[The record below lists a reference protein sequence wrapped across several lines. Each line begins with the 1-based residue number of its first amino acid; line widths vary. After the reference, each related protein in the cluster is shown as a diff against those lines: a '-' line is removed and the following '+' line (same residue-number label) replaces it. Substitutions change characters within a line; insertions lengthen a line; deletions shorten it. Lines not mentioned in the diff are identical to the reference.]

1 MAEGRGRLRRVFG
14 RLRRG
19 WSSSGPSKGE
29 LDLPPDLASD
39 EAIDALR
46 SRLDQIAQA
55 RGGELAAR
63 RRAQVVAEAFL
74 GYDRDDQRRFFQL
87 LADEYGVDHDD
98 VDQAMSAVESAPDR
112 AARLAAENELRSALR
127 TKREAIFRRFIG
139 VESGLAFLV
148 QLRADLRTLRPV
160 DDQLRLV
167 DEDLRALLDQFFDVG
182 LLTLSEVTWSS
193 PAALLE
199 KLIEYEAVHAIAS
212 WDDLRNR
219 LGPDR
224 RLFAFQH
231 PAFPDDLLI
240 FVEVALTQGLAD
252 SIGRL
257 IDPDEDDPDPELADT
272 AIFYSISN
280 CQPGLAGVRLGDFLI
295 KRVANELARDLP
307 EIHHYATLSP
317 IPGFRAWLEERLL
330 ESEPF
335 AKVRLDPDGP
345 SGAELL
351 DLLRRALDDDTW
363 YAVPEL
369 VGPLEPVLRRLC
381 AHYLLEAKRGQRASD
396 PVANFHLSNGARV
409 ERVLS
414 LANTDPVGQE
424 RALGMMVNY
433 RYDLESIEENHDRYL
448 HEGTIAASDDVRALT
463 N

>member
-1 MAEGRGRLRRVFG
+1 M
-14 RLRRG
+14 
-19 WSSSGPSKGE
+19 
-29 LDLPPDLASD
+29 
-39 EAIDALR
+39 R
-46 SRLDQIAQA
+46 SQLDQIASA

-63 RRAQVVAEAFL
+63 RRAQVVGEGFL
-74 GYDRDDQRRFFQL
+74 GYGPDDQRRFFEL
-87 LADEYGVDHDD
+87 LADEYGVDHDE
-98 VDQAMSAVESAPDR
+98 VDLAMSAVETAPDR
-112 AARLAAENELRSALR
+112 TARLAAEKNLRSSLR
-127 TKREAIFRRFIG
+127 TRRDAIFRRFIG

-148 QLRADLRTLRPV
+148 QLRADLRALRPPT
-160 DDQLRLV
+160 DDQLKSV
-167 DEDLRALLDQFFDVG
+167 DEDLRELLDQFFDVG

-240 FVEVALTQGLAD
+240 FVEIALTQGLAD

-257 IDPDEDDPDPELADT
+257 LDPEEDDPDPALADT

-307 EIHHYATLSP
+307 DIRYYATLSP
-317 IPGFRAWLEERLL
+317 IPGFRGWLEERAAQPEPL
-330 ESEPF
+330 EGVPID
-335 AKVRLDPDGP
+335 ADGP
-345 SGAELL
+345 AVSELEE
-351 DLLRRALDDDTW
+351 LLRRALDDGTW
-363 YAVPEL
+363 YAVPDL
-369 VGPLEPVLRRLC
+369 VGPLKPVLRRLC
-381 AHYLLEAKRGQRASD
+381 ALYLLEAKSGLRARD

-409 ERVLS
+409 ERVLFM
-414 LANTDPVGQE
+414 ANTDPVGQE

-433 RYDLESIEENHDRYL
+433 RYALESIEENHDRYL
-448 HEGTIAASDDVRALT
+448 HEGHIAASEEVRALID
-463 N
+463 